1 MRDAFLDRRLEV
13 HVDIRRTVAKLDGKV
28 LRYIAHRPLRNRG
41 LAQIEEPRTAL
52 ASAGDFLLHPDY
64 GQPTRL
70 ISSRTISI
78 SRRYG
83 RFLYSLAAHQKCT
96 RAIESGTG
104 FRVSGLYILHSLR
117 IKSGFLHT
125 LEIASYAQYATES
138 LASALNSF
146 LSTKFPSLAS
156 AKSLIHENDLNLPLF
171 IYRLVRAA
179 RAENRLGLREIRP
192 DTTGNP
198 SFERTLR

>member
-1 MRDAFLDRRLEV
+1 FRRAIKDGSKNRDRWHYDSSPSPRASTNGSPQPMRDAFLDRRLEV

-83 RFLYSLAAHQKCT
+83 RFLYSLAAHQK
-96 RAIESGTG
+96 
-104 FRVSGLYILHSLR
+104 
-117 IKSGFLHT
+117 
-125 LEIASYAQYATES
+125 
-138 LASALNSF
+138 
-146 LSTKFPSLAS
+146 
-156 AKSLIHENDLNLPLF
+156 
-171 IYRLVRAA
+171 
-179 RAENRLGLREIRP
+179 
-192 DTTGNP
+192 
-198 SFERTLR
+198 